1 MMTLEEFRGILE
13 QSGFPVA
20 YHSFPEKEV
29 PPMPYLIYITPYSR
43 NFKADG
49 KVYSSSMH
57 IQVELYTQF
66 KNIQAEAKVEKALE
80 ELYFSKTET
89 GIEDENC
96 YEVIYELE
104 V

>member
-1 MMTLEEFRGILE
+1 MTLEEFRGILE

-80 ELYFSKTET
+80 ELLF
-89 GIEDENC
+89 
-96 YEVIYELE
+96 
-104 V
+104 

>member
-1 MMTLEEFRGILE
+1 MLLEDFKRILE
-13 QSGFPVA
+13 QSGLPVA
-20 YHSFPEKEV
+20 YHSFPEKEA

-49 KVYSSSMH
+49 IVYSSSPH

-66 KNIQAEAKVEKALE
+66 KDMVAEKKVEQALGE
-80 ELYFSKTET
+80 FYFSKTET

-96 YEVIYELE
+96 YVVIYELE